1 MLFTDRYVQRLVQ
14 LLEIDTVTPME
25 SHQASQIAHAN
36 AVFADWAAS
45 LGMHVAF
52 AGPGDVCADADY
64 VTPKTVERLCYEHED
79 FLAWQPHTV
88 LEIGEGPKQRT
99 LMFNFHMDTV
109 SPHLPVLL
117 RDGCVQGRGAVDNKG
132 PGLAILAAIE
142 EVQRTQPQVLR
153 DIRLLIQVVA
163 GEEGG
168 AMGVYGTRYL
178 CNRGHVGA
186 LNVFVEPS
194 GDGYFDASTTSMTY
208 EIRMDG
214 NDSTDDF
221 PERGDNASLILS
233 FMAQEMARLLAEP
246 VKALE
251 VKITLAGIHTGL
263 HHNRVYGSGHCL
275 FNFSYGSVD
284 AGRQLAAQVDQAY
297 VVALA
302 RCRALFAELHPF
314 SATIERLTSTCSS
327 SWLKRDLP
335 VLNNRDA
342 AMEAILMS
350 AGISRNT
357 CSAEAFTC
365 DAMWA
370 QAEGA
375 YSIVWG
381 PGSLAVNGAHTALE
395 YVRLDDL
402 ESFTCAVHR
411 LITQFATATAHTK
424 S

>member
-45 LGMHVAF
+45 LGMRVVF
-52 AGPGDVCADADY
+52 AGPGEVRAHDDY
-64 VTPKTVERLCYEHED
+64 VTPRTVERLCHAHED
-79 FLAWQPHTV
+79 FLDWQPHTV
-88 LEIGEGPKQRT
+88 LEIGHGPKHRT

-109 SPHLPVLL
+109 SPHLPVRL
-117 RDGCVQGRGAVDNKG
+117 REGCVHGRGAVDNKG
-132 PGLAILAAIE
+132 PGLAVLAAIE
-142 EVQRTQPQVLR
+142 EVQHTHPQVLR

-178 CNRGHVGA
+178 CERGLVGA

-233 FMAQEMARLLAEP
+233 FMAQEMARSLAEP
-246 VKALE
+246 VKALD
-251 VKITLAGIHTGL
+251 VKMTLAGIHTGL

-275 FNFSYGSVD
+275 FNFSYRSAD
-284 AGRQLAAQVDQAY
+284 AGRQVAEQVDQAY
-297 VVALA
+297 AAALECCRVALSG
-302 RCRALFAELHPF
+302 LHPF
-314 SATIERLTSTCSS
+314 SFTIERLLSTCSA

-342 AMEAILMS
+342 AMETVLMN
-350 AGISRNT
+350 AGINRNT

-370 QAEGA
+370 QADDA

-381 PGSLAVNGAHTALE
+381 PGSLALNGAHTALE
-395 YVRLDDL
+395 HVRLDDL
-402 ESFTCAVHR
+402 ESFTRAVHR
-411 LITQFATATAHTK
+411 LITQFATATAHTPN
-424 S
+424 